1 MRTHTDRY
9 RSLSGFERPYNWGEM
24 DARLKVAARWLLVL
38 VTLSATSLL
47 LFIFLMGLML
57 WPDRSVVATFTAIGI
72 APRSTIET
80 VHRLDFLVALLFW
93 VIPLASAIGFAARR
107 AQRRALTLGL
117 SIAVL
122 LFATICFFWGRQDH
136 SAFAEGISVVA
147 TLIVL
152 SAVVLSIFKSK
163 FFLRLTIVNYM
174 AILLLFSP
182 SIAALSRG
190 TRKVAQP
197 KELWSTTLQQD
208 QWQSMNTGSEY
219 AATRQV
225 AFAGDRVIAVFDAGF
240 GSSQPSKDQWPVS
253 KYRLISLDLKTGL
266 KLREITITGRWG
278 SMPYIYPTQDG
289 VIDVQSDPPLV
300 LNPDLVT
307 VTDAPSTTPANR
319 VTTRERLECG
329 GANCDPARF
338 ILGKDTLQ
346 LRQKRFQIVDSAGHI
361 QGGGDLVEW
370 GAFAGASADGTR
382 FAIQSSYAEGDPDF
396 VVYEYFTI
404 YEATTGKPI
413 AMIHTTNLPAR
424 QSWSALSSDGRYFVA
439 GNPNKLTMYEL
450 P

>member
-1 MRTHTDRY
+1 
-9 RSLSGFERPYNWGEM
+9 M

-38 VTLSATSLL
+38 VTFAATSVA

-80 VHRLDFLVALLFW
+80 VHRLDFLITLFFW

-107 AQRRALTLGL
+107 PQRRALTLGF
-117 SIAVL
+117 SIVVL
-122 LFATICFFWGRQDH
+122 LFATICFFWGRQDN

-152 SAVVLSIFKSK
+152 SAALLSIFKWKS
-163 FFLRLTIVNYM
+163 FFPLTIVNYI

-182 SIAALSRG
+182 SIAVLSRG
-190 TRKVAQP
+190 TRKLVQP

-240 GSSQPSKDQWPVS
+240 GSTQPSKDQWPVA

-278 SMPYIYPTQDG
+278 SMPYIYPTPGG
-289 VIDVQSDPPLV
+289 VIDLQSDPPLT

-307 VTDAPSTTPANR
+307 VTDAPSAAPADR
-319 VTTRERLECG
+319 VTTRQRLECG
-329 GANCDPARF
+329 GANCDPARY
-338 ILGKDTLQ
+338 ILGKNTLH
-346 LRQKRFQIVDSAGHI
+346 LKQKRFQVVDSTGHI
-361 QGGGDLVEW
+361 LGGGDLIEW
-370 GAFAGASADGTR
+370 GAFAGASADGRR
-382 FAIQSSYAEGDPDF
+382 FAIQSSFMEGDPDF

-404 YEATTGKPI
+404 YEATTGKPL

-439 GNPNKLTMYEL
+439 GNPNKLSLYEL